1 MMKTNTQAESLYHLT
16 IQFAT
21 SRGLFTEDPNEN
33 AADLVIDAGWD
44 GENSQEDKGMHPDP
58 GTIIVLF
65 IAAITACACC
75 LCLMTV

>member
-1 MMKTNTQAESLYHLT
+1 MMKTNNQAESLYHLA

-21 SRGLFTEDPNEN
+21 SRGLFAEDPNEN
-33 AADLVIDAGWD
+33 AADLVIDAGWED
-44 GENSQEDKGMHPDP
+44 ENSQDKGMQPDL